1 MNLEYTMKDRFTTV
15 LPSNTVV
22 VFGSNTE
29 GWHGAGLAK
38 TCKEIYGAIQYIGEG
53 RQGQCYAIPT
63 KERDESKPK
72 PALKTMPLDKIYNHI
87 RTFVKYAQEHPE
99 ITYLV
104 SPIGCGYAGYK
115 PKQIAPLFASATDI
129 ECIRLPKEFNV
140 ILNEYNKIPYNDP
153 EAKYEF

>member
-1 MNLEYTMKDRFTTV
+1 
-15 LPSNTVV
+15 
-22 VFGSNTE
+22 
-29 GWHGAGLAK
+29 
-38 TCKEIYGAIQYIGEG
+38 
-53 RQGQCYAIPT
+53 
-63 KERDESKPK
+63 
-72 PALKTMPLDKIYNHI
+72 MPLDKIYNHI